1 MEGPVSLEQEKS
13 DADNVLFKKLRKLI
27 NLIDQLR
34 DCGVNEYIKLPR
46 ICSLGT
52 QSSGKSSVLESIV
65 GLDFLPR
72 GDGVVTRRP
81 LELRLCHINS
91 GQPWAIFEER
101 KGKKFTDFIE
111 VRKTIEALTDEV
123 CKTDKNIVDKP
134 IVLNVYSQ
142 TCPDLTLVDLPGV
155 TRVPVGNQPKNI
167 EEITKNMA
175 IRYIDDPLTIILC
188 VIAANSDIA
197 TSDGLK
203 LAKEIDT
210 TGSRTLGVLT
220 KLDIMDAGTDARKAL
235 LGEEIPLKLG
245 YVGVKNRSKQD
256 LLDKIPMILAAK
268 REKEFFKSHPVYKNM
283 PQGYL
288 GTDLLINK
296 LTKIY
301 FRIIRENLPRIVKAI
316 NDRVKTAEEE
326 LASLGQPMPTDDAG
340 KMSMLWNMLNEYCDI
355 FRNVLKGKY
364 DNKRLS
370 FLKEEGGF
378 KIKILYK
385 KLLEEFTGDY
395 KATAGYTDENI
406 NYALTIHEGDS
417 IPGFPSVDAFIY
429 LLRPQLEKLKDPI
442 EECFQNV
449 FQYLDFLSG
458 KILERTFTRFP
469 QAIND
474 MGDLISNYLIEERDK
489 TKYIVDSVVDM
500 EINYLF
506 TNDYD
511 YLNNFTTFMPKQAP
525 QPRPVYNNQQGQP
538 GMGGQ
543 GQPGQMPQNNMQ
555 GNNMG
560 QGGMGP
566 GMGQMNQDIRPQP
579 PVDAKSI
586 FIKEIRNRIEAYFK
600 LIVRNLR
607 DSIPKIMGNYL
618 VKEIEDNMQIK
629 LYNKLYNAREMTD
642 LLNEPESVAE
652 RRKELNEMI
661 KVMRNAQ
668 KIIRRDPDLMT
679 VMQININDSDI
690 ITPSEQKAKEEKAKP
705 KTDPFKNMNMKEPAF
720 KAPAPKPEP
729 VQQPAAPAQPKPAA
743 SQPAKKGYG
752 NLFGNYK

>member
-1 MEGPVSLEQEKS
+1 MSKDTGDDDK
-13 DADNVLFKKLRKLI
+13 DNVLFKKLRKLI

-101 KGKKFTDFIE
+101 KGVKFTDFVK
-111 VRKTIEALTDEV
+111 VRETIEALTDEV
-123 CKTDKNIVDKP
+123 CKTNKNIIDKP

-155 TRVPVGNQPKNI
+155 TRVPIGDQPKNI
-167 EEITKNMA
+167 EQITKDMA
-175 IRYIDDPLTIILC
+175 RRYVEDPLTIILC

-197 TSDGLK
+197 TSDGLM
-203 LAKEIDT
+203 LAKDIDVAGT
-210 TGSRTLGVLT
+210 RTLGVLT
-220 KLDIMDAGTDARKAL
+220 KLDIMDAGTDAKKVL
-235 LGEEIPLKLG
+235 MNEEIPLKLG

-256 LLDKIPMILAAK
+256 LNNKISMAETQRK
-268 REKEFFKSHPVYKNM
+268 EREFFKTHPVYKNL
-283 PQGYL
+283 PAGHL
-288 GTDLLINK
+288 GTEVLINK

-326 LASLGQPMPTDDAG
+326 LQGLGQPMPTDDAG
-340 KMSMLWNMLNEYCDI
+340 KMSMLWNMINEYCDV
-355 FRNVLKGKY
+355 FRKVLQGKY
-364 DNKRLS
+364 NNKRVN
-370 FLKEEGGF
+370 FLEGEGGF

-395 KATAGYTDENI
+395 KATAGYNDENI

-442 EECFQNV
+442 EECFQEV

-458 KILERTFTRFP
+458 KIMEKTFTRFP

-474 MGDLISNYLIEERDK
+474 MTDLVSNYLMEERDK
-489 TKYIVDSVVDM
+489 TKYLIDSVVDM

-511 YLNNFTTFMPKQAP
+511 YLNNFTTFIPKQAR
-525 QPRPVYNNQQGQP
+525 QSQVMNDNKGD
-538 GMGGQ
+538 GKG
-543 GQPGQMPQNNMQ
+543 
-555 GNNMG
+555 GNN
-560 QGGMGP
+560 
-566 GMGQMNQDIRPQP
+566 NLNNEIKPQP
-579 PVDAKSI
+579 PIDAKNI
-586 FIKEIRNRIEAYFK
+586 FINEIRNRIEAYFK

-618 VKEIEDNMQIK
+618 VKEIEENMQLK

-642 LLNEPESVAE
+642 LLSEPESVAE

-668 KIIRRDPDLMT
+668 KILRRDPDLMT
-679 VMQININDSDI
+679 VMQINISDND
-690 ITPSEQKAKEEKAKP
+690 ITSTQASKKKEEPKKIEKKDSKPAEKPKAPPAKP
-705 KTDPFKNMNMKEPAF
+705 S
-720 KAPAPKPEP
+720 PAPEGDK
-729 VQQPAAPAQPKPAA
+729 K
-743 SQPAKKGYG
+743 KKGYG
-752 NLFGNYK
+752 NLFG

>member
-1 MEGPVSLEQEKS
+1 MSKDTAEDK
-13 DADNVLFKKLRKLI
+13 DNVLFKKLRKLI

-81 LELRLCHINS
+81 LELRLNHINS
-91 GQPWAIFEER
+91 GEPWAIFEER
-101 KGKKFTDFIE
+101 KGTKFTDFIK
-111 VRKTIEALTDEV
+111 VRETIEALTDEI
-123 CKTDKNIVDKP
+123 CKTNKNIVDKP

-155 TRVPVGNQPKNI
+155 TRVPIGDQPKNI
-167 EEITKNMA
+167 EQITKDMA
-175 IRYIDDPLTIILC
+175 RRYAEDPLTIILC

-197 TSDGLK
+197 TSDGLM
-203 LAKEIDT
+203 LAKEIDV

-220 KLDIMDAGTDARKAL
+220 KLDIMDAGTDARRAL
-235 LGEEIPLKLG
+235 LNEEIPLKLG

-256 LLDKIPMILAAK
+256 LINKLSMAETSKK
-268 REKEFFKSHPVYKNM
+268 EREFFKSHPVYKNI
-283 PQGYL
+283 PAGHL
-288 GTDLLINK
+288 GTDVLINK

-301 FRIIRENLPRIVKAI
+301 FRIIRENLPRIIKAI

-326 LASLGQPMPTDDAG
+326 LQSLGQPMPTDDAG
-340 KMSMLWNMLNEYCDI
+340 KMSMLWNMINEYCDI
-355 FRNVLKGKY
+355 FRNVLQGKY
-364 DNKRLS
+364 NNKRLS
-370 FLKEEGGF
+370 FLDGEGGF

-385 KLLEEFTGDY
+385 KLLEQFTGDY
-395 KATAGYTDENI
+395 KATKGYTDENI
-406 NYALTIHEGDS
+406 NYALNIHEGDS

-429 LLRPQLEKLKDPI
+429 LLRPQLEKLRDPI
-442 EECFQNV
+442 EECFQSV

-458 KILERTFTRFP
+458 KILEKTFTRFP

-474 MGDLISNYLIEERDK
+474 MTDLVTNYLIEERDK
-489 TKYIVDSVVDM
+489 TKYLIDSVVDM

-506 TNDYD
+506 TNDYE
-511 YLNNFTTFMPKQAP
+511 YLNNFTTFIPKNQ
-525 QPRPVYNNQQGQP
+525 RPVNTNNNQPGQQGQ
-538 GMGGQ
+538 GGQ
-543 GQPGQMPQNNMQ
+543 GA
-555 GNNMG
+555 GNN
-560 QGGMGP
+560 
-566 GMGQMNQDIRPQP
+566 NNNEIRPQP
-579 PVDAKSI
+579 PIDAKSI

-618 VKEIEDNMQIK
+618 IKEIEENMQLK

-642 LLNEPESVAE
+642 LLSEPESVAE
-652 RRKELNEMI
+652 RRKELNDMI

-679 VMQININDSDI
+679 VMQININDEDI
-690 ITPSEQKAKEEKAKP
+690 TTHAKKEEP
-705 KTDPFKNMNMKEPAF
+705 KKE
-720 KAPAPKPEP
+720 APKPAPVKAEP
-729 VQQPAAPAQPKPAA
+729 SKPALTGTKD
-743 SQPAKKGYG
+743 KKKGGYG
-752 NLFGNYK
+752 NLFG

>member
-1 MEGPVSLEQEKS
+1 MSKDTGEDDK
-13 DADNVLFKKLRKLI
+13 DNVLFKKLRKLI

-91 GQPWAIFEER
+91 GQPWAVFEER
-101 KGKKFTDFIE
+101 KGVKFTDFVK
-111 VRKTIEALTDEV
+111 VRETIEALTDEV
-123 CKTDKNIVDKP
+123 CKTNKNIIDKP

-155 TRVPVGNQPKNI
+155 TRVPIGDQPKNI
-167 EEITKNMA
+167 EQITKDMA
-175 IRYIDDPLTIILC
+175 RRYVEDPLTIILC

-197 TSDGLK
+197 TSDGLM
-203 LAKEIDT
+203 LAKDIDVAGT
-210 TGSRTLGVLT
+210 RTLGVLT
-220 KLDIMDAGTDARKAL
+220 KLDIMDAGTDAKKVL
-235 LGEEIPLKLG
+235 MNEEIPLKLG

-256 LLDKIPMILAAK
+256 LNNKISMAETQRK
-268 REKEFFKSHPVYKNM
+268 EREFFKTHPVYKNL
-283 PQGYL
+283 PAGHL
-288 GTDLLINK
+288 GTEVLINK

-326 LASLGQPMPTDDAG
+326 LQGLGQPMPTDDAG
-340 KMSMLWNMLNEYCDI
+340 KMSMLWNMINEYCDV
-355 FRNVLKGKY
+355 FRKVLQGKY
-364 DNKRLS
+364 NNKRVN
-370 FLKEEGGF
+370 FLEGEGGF

-442 EECFQNV
+442 EECFQEV

-458 KILERTFTRFP
+458 KIMEKTFTRFP

-474 MGDLISNYLIEERDK
+474 MTDLVSNYLMEERDK
-489 TKYIVDSVVDM
+489 TKYLIDSVVDM

-511 YLNNFTTFMPKQAP
+511 YLNNFTTFIPKQAR
-525 QPRPVYNNQQGQP
+525 QSQVMNDNKGD
-538 GMGGQ
+538 GKG
-543 GQPGQMPQNNMQ
+543 
-555 GNNMG
+555 GNN
-560 QGGMGP
+560 
-566 GMGQMNQDIRPQP
+566 NLNNEIKPQP
-579 PVDAKSI
+579 PIDAKNI
-586 FIKEIRNRIEAYFK
+586 FINEIRNRIEAYFK

-618 VKEIEDNMQIK
+618 VKEIEENMQLK

-642 LLNEPESVAE
+642 LLSEPESVAE
-652 RRKELNEMI
+652 RRKELNDMI

-668 KIIRRDPDLMT
+668 KILRRDPDLMT
-679 VMQININDSDI
+679 VMQINISDND
-690 ITPSEQKAKEEKAKP
+690 ITSTQASKKKEEPKKIEKKDSKPVAEKPKAPPAKP
-705 KTDPFKNMNMKEPAF
+705 S
-720 KAPAPKPEP
+720 PAPEENK
-729 VQQPAAPAQPKPAA
+729 K
-743 SQPAKKGYG
+743 KKGYG
-752 NLFGNYK
+752 NLFG

>member
-1 MEGPVSLEQEKS
+1 MSKDNSEDK
-13 DADNVLFKKLRKLI
+13 DNVLFRKLRKLI

-91 GQPWAIFEER
+91 GEPWAIFEER
-101 KGKKFTDFIE
+101 KGTKFTDFVK
-111 VRKTIEALTDEV
+111 VRETIEALTDEV
-123 CKTDKNIVDKP
+123 CKTNKNIIDKP

-155 TRVPVGNQPKNI
+155 TRVPIGDQPKNI

-175 IRYIDDPLTIILC
+175 RRYVDDPLTIILC

-197 TSDGLK
+197 TSDGLM

-210 TGSRTLGVLT
+210 SGTRTLGVLT

-235 LGEEIPLKLG
+235 MNEEIPLKLG

-256 LLDKIPMILAAK
+256 LNNKISMAETARK
-268 REKEFFKSHPVYKNM
+268 EKEFFKSHPAYKNL
-283 PQGYL
+283 PAGHL
-288 GTDLLINK
+288 GTDVLINK

-316 NDRVKTAEEE
+316 NERLKTAEEE
-326 LASLGQPMPTDDAG
+326 LQSLGQPMPTDDAG
-340 KMSMLWNMLNEYCDI
+340 KMSLLWNMINEYCDV
-355 FRNVLKGKY
+355 FRKVLQGKY
-364 DNKRLS
+364 NNKRVN
-370 FLKEEGGF
+370 FLEGEGGF

-395 KATAGYTDENI
+395 KATAGYSDENI

-442 EECFQNV
+442 EECFQEV

-458 KILERTFTRFP
+458 KIMEKTFTRFP

-474 MGDLISNYLIEERDK
+474 MTDLVSNYLMEERDK
-489 TKYIVDSVVDM
+489 TKYLIDSIVDM

-511 YLNNFTTFMPKQAP
+511 YLNNFTTFIPKSNKP
-525 QPRPVYNNQQGQP
+525 S
-538 GMGGQ
+538 
-543 GQPGQMPQNNMQ
+543 QNNMSGGNDGKNQ
-555 GNNMG
+555 GNNN
-560 QGGMGP
+560 
-566 GMGQMNQDIRPQP
+566 MNNDINPQP
-579 PVDAKSI
+579 PIDAKNI

-607 DSIPKIMGNYL
+607 DSVPKIMGNYL
-618 VKEIEDNMQIK
+618 VKEIEENMQLK

-642 LLNEPESVAE
+642 LLSEPESVAE
-652 RRKELNEMI
+652 RRKELNDMI

-690 ITPSEQKAKEEKAKP
+690 TNTANTTETKKKEEPP
-705 KTDPFKNMNMKEPAF
+705 KRLLLLL
-720 KAPAPKPEP
+720 
-729 VQQPAAPAQPKPAA
+729 
-743 SQPAKKGYG
+743 KK
-752 NLFGNYK
+752 KK

>member
-1 MEGPVSLEQEKS
+1 MSKEVEDEK
-13 DADNVLFKKLRKLI
+13 DNILFKKLRKLI

-46 ICSLGT
+46 ICSFGT

-91 GQPWAIFEER
+91 GEPWAVFEER
-101 KGKKFTDFIE
+101 KGKKFTDFIK
-111 VRKTIEALTDEV
+111 VRETIEALTDEV
-123 CKTDKNIVDKP
+123 CGKDKNILDKP

-155 TRVPVGNQPKNI
+155 TRVPIKGQPANI
-167 EEITKNMA
+167 EEVTKNMCR
-175 IRYIDDPLTIILC
+175 RYADDPLTIILC

-235 LGEEIPLKLG
+235 MNEEIPLKLG

-256 LLDKIPMILAAK
+256 LIDKIPMAEASRK
-268 REKEFFKSHPVYKNM
+268 EREFFKSHPAYKNL
-283 PQGYL
+283 PAGHL
-288 GTDLLINK
+288 GTDVLINK

-301 FRIIRENLPRIVKAI
+301 FRIIRENLPRIIKAI

-326 LASLGQPMPTDDAG
+326 LAGLGQPMPTDDAG
-340 KMSMLWNMLNEYCDI
+340 KMSLLWNMINEYCDI
-355 FRNVLKGKY
+355 FRKVLQGKFNNKGQ
-364 DNKRLS
+364 S
-370 FLKEEGGF
+370 FLEGEGGF

-385 KLLEEFTGDY
+385 KLLEEFTGNY
-395 KATAGYTDENI
+395 KATAGYRDEDI

-442 EECFQNV
+442 EECFQEV

-458 KILERTFTRFP
+458 KILEKTFTRFP
-469 QAIND
+469 QAVND
-474 MGDLISNYLIEERDK
+474 MSDLVSNYLMEERDK
-489 TKYIVDSVVDM
+489 TKYLIDSIVEM

-511 YLNNFTTFMPKQAP
+511 YLNNYTTFIPKQSQQNMSNSP
-525 QPRPVYNNQQGQP
+525 SGSDINNKNNINNN
-538 GMGGQ
+538 
-543 GQPGQMPQNNMQ
+543 NNM
-555 GNNMG
+555 NNE
-560 QGGMGP
+560 
-566 GMGQMNQDIRPQP
+566 IKPQQP
-579 PVDAKSI
+579 FDAKTI

-607 DSIPKIMGNYL
+607 DSIPKIMGNFL
-618 VKEIEDNMQIK
+618 VKEIQENMQLK

-642 LLNEPESVAE
+642 LLNEPESIAE
-652 RRKELNEMI
+652 RRKELNDMI

-690 ITPSEQKAKEEKAKP
+690 
-705 KTDPFKNMNMKEPAF
+705 TDT
-720 KAPAPKPEP
+720 
-729 VQQPAAPAQPKPAA
+729 KPA
-743 SQPAKKGYG
+743 SDNKKKEDKKGLEKKDSKPQEKKNAGPALKPPAGGDKKKTFG
-752 NLFGNYK
+752 NLFG

>member
-1 MEGPVSLEQEKS
+1 MSKDTGDDDK
-13 DADNVLFKKLRKLI
+13 DNVLFKKLRKLI

-101 KGKKFTDFIE
+101 KGVKFTDFVK
-111 VRKTIEALTDEV
+111 VRETIEALTDEV
-123 CKTDKNIVDKP
+123 CKTNKNIIDKP

-155 TRVPVGNQPKNI
+155 TRVPIGDQPKNI
-167 EEITKNMA
+167 EQITKDMA
-175 IRYIDDPLTIILC
+175 RRYVEDPLTIILC

-197 TSDGLK
+197 TSDGLM
-203 LAKEIDT
+203 LAKDIDVAGT
-210 TGSRTLGVLT
+210 RTLGVLT
-220 KLDIMDAGTDARKAL
+220 KLDIMDAGTDAKKVL
-235 LGEEIPLKLG
+235 MNEEIPLKLG

-256 LLDKIPMILAAK
+256 LNNKISMAETQRK
-268 REKEFFKSHPVYKNM
+268 EREFFKTHPVYKNL
-283 PQGYL
+283 PAGHL
-288 GTDLLINK
+288 GTEVLINK

-326 LASLGQPMPTDDAG
+326 LQGLGQPMPTDDAG
-340 KMSMLWNMLNEYCDI
+340 KMSMLWNMINEYCDV
-355 FRNVLKGKY
+355 FRKVLQGKY
-364 DNKRLS
+364 NNKRVN
-370 FLKEEGGF
+370 FLEGEGGF

-395 KATAGYTDENI
+395 KATAGYSDENI

-442 EECFQNV
+442 EECFQEV

-458 KILERTFTRFP
+458 KIMEKTFTRFP

-474 MGDLISNYLIEERDK
+474 MTDLVSNYLMEERDK
-489 TKYIVDSVVDM
+489 TKYLIDSVVDM

-511 YLNNFTTFMPKQAP
+511 YLNNFTTFIPKQAR
-525 QPRPVYNNQQGQP
+525 QSQFMNDNKGD
-538 GMGGQ
+538 GKG
-543 GQPGQMPQNNMQ
+543 
-555 GNNMG
+555 GNN
-560 QGGMGP
+560 
-566 GMGQMNQDIRPQP
+566 NLNNEIKPQP
-579 PVDAKSI
+579 PIDAKNI
-586 FIKEIRNRIEAYFK
+586 FINEIRNRIEAYFK

-618 VKEIEDNMQIK
+618 VKEIEENMQLK

-642 LLNEPESVAE
+642 LLSEPESVAE
-652 RRKELNEMI
+652 RRKELNDMI

-668 KIIRRDPDLMT
+668 KILRRDPDLMT
-679 VMQININDSDI
+679 VMQINISDND
-690 ITPSEQKAKEEKAKP
+690 ITNTQASKKKEEPKKIEKKDSKPVAEKPKAPPAKP
-705 KTDPFKNMNMKEPAF
+705 S
-720 KAPAPKPEP
+720 PAPEGDK
-729 VQQPAAPAQPKPAA
+729 K
-743 SQPAKKGYG
+743 KKGYG
-752 NLFGNYK
+752 NLFG

>member
-1 MEGPVSLEQEKS
+1 MSKDDGS
-13 DADNVLFKKLRKLI
+13 DKDNILFRKLRKLI

-91 GQPWAIFEER
+91 GEPWAIFEER
-101 KGKKFTDFIE
+101 KGTKFTDFIK
-111 VRKTIEALTDEV
+111 VRETIEALTDEV
-123 CKTDKNIVDKP
+123 CKTNKNIIDKP

-155 TRVPVGNQPKNI
+155 TRVPIGDQPKNI
-167 EEITKNMA
+167 EQITKDMA
-175 IRYIDDPLTIILC
+175 RRYAEDPLTIILC

-197 TSDGLK
+197 TSDGLM
-203 LAKEIDT
+203 LAKEIDV

-220 KLDIMDAGTDARKAL
+220 KLDIMDAGTDARKTL
-235 LGEEIPLKLG
+235 MNEEIPLKLG

-256 LLDKIPMILAAK
+256 LINKLSMEETSRK
-268 REKEFFKSHPVYKNM
+268 EKEFFKSHPVYRNI
-283 PQGYL
+283 PAGHL
-288 GTDLLINK
+288 GTDVLINK
-296 LTKIY
+296 LTKVY
-301 FRIIRENLPRIVKAI
+301 FRIIRENLPRIIKAI
-316 NDRVKTAEEE
+316 NDRVRTAEDE
-326 LASLGQPMPTDDAG
+326 LQSLGQPMPTDDAG
-340 KMSMLWNMLNEYCDI
+340 KMSMLWNMINEYCDI
-355 FRNVLKGKY
+355 FRNVLQGKCN
-364 DNKRLS
+364 NKRLS
-370 FLKEEGGF
+370 FLEGEGGF

-385 KLLEEFTGDY
+385 KLLEEFTGEY
-395 KATAGYTDENI
+395 KATKGYTDENI

-458 KILERTFTRFP
+458 KILEKTFTRFP
-469 QAIND
+469 QAVND
-474 MGDLISNYLIEERDK
+474 MTDLVTNYLIEERDK
-489 TKYIVDSVVDM
+489 TKYLIDSVVDM

-506 TNDYD
+506 TNDYE
-511 YLNNFTTFMPKQAP
+511 YLNNFTTFIPKSQRQQINNANN
-525 QPRPVYNNQQGQP
+525 NNQGT
-538 GMGGQ
+538 GAG
-543 GQPGQMPQNNMQ
+543 QNN
-555 GNNMG
+555 N
-560 QGGMGP
+560 
-566 GMGQMNQDIRPQP
+566 QMNNEIKPQP
-579 PVDAKSI
+579 PIDAKNI

-618 VKEIEDNMQIK
+618 IKEIEDNMQLK
-629 LYNKLYNAREMTD
+629 LYNKLYNAREITD
-642 LLNEPESVAE
+642 LLSEPESVAE
-652 RRKELNEMI
+652 RRKELNDMI
-661 KVMRNAQ
+661 KVMKNAQ

-690 ITPSEQKAKEEKAKP
+690 TSSASTV
-705 KTDPFKNMNMKEPAF
+705 TDTNKK
-720 KAPAPKPEP
+720 KDVKPEP
-729 VQQPAAPAQPKPAA
+729 KIDFSKTVKPNPVKQEPPPKNEMTKNK
-743 SQPAKKGYG
+743 STKKVYG
-752 NLFGNYK
+752 NLFG

>member
-1 MEGPVSLEQEKS
+1 MSKDTGDDDK
-13 DADNVLFKKLRKLI
+13 DNVLFKKLRKLI

-65 GLDFLPR
+65 GLDFFPF

-91 GQPWAIFEER
+91 GQPWAVFEER
-101 KGKKFTDFIE
+101 KGVKFTDFVK
-111 VRKTIEALTDEV
+111 VRETIEALTDEV
-123 CKTDKNIVDKP
+123 CKTNKNIIDKP

-155 TRVPVGNQPKNI
+155 TRVPIGDQPKNI
-167 EEITKNMA
+167 EQITKDMA
-175 IRYIDDPLTIILC
+175 RRYVEDPLTIILC

-197 TSDGLK
+197 TSDGLM
-203 LAKEIDT
+203 LAKDIDVAGT
-210 TGSRTLGVLT
+210 RTLGVLT
-220 KLDIMDAGTDARKAL
+220 KLDIMDAGTDAKKVL
-235 LGEEIPLKLG
+235 MNEEIPLKLG

-256 LLDKIPMILAAK
+256 LNNKISMAETQRK
-268 REKEFFKSHPVYKNM
+268 EREFFKTHPVYKNL
-283 PQGYL
+283 PAGHL
-288 GTDLLINK
+288 GTEVLINK

-326 LASLGQPMPTDDAG
+326 LQGLGQPMPTDDAG
-340 KMSMLWNMLNEYCDI
+340 KMSMLWNMINEYCDV
-355 FRNVLKGKY
+355 FRKVLQGKY
-364 DNKRLS
+364 NNKRVN
-370 FLKEEGGF
+370 FLEGEGGF

-442 EECFQNV
+442 EECFQEV

-458 KILERTFTRFP
+458 KIMEKTFTRFP

-474 MGDLISNYLIEERDK
+474 MTDLVSNYLMEERDK
-489 TKYIVDSVVDM
+489 TKYLIDSVVDM

-511 YLNNFTTFMPKQAP
+511 YLNNFTTFIPKQAR
-525 QPRPVYNNQQGQP
+525 QSQVMNDNKGD
-538 GMGGQ
+538 GKG
-543 GQPGQMPQNNMQ
+543 
-555 GNNMG
+555 GNN
-560 QGGMGP
+560 
-566 GMGQMNQDIRPQP
+566 NLNNEIKPQP
-579 PVDAKSI
+579 PIDAKNI
-586 FIKEIRNRIEAYFK
+586 FINEIRNRIEAYFK

-618 VKEIEDNMQIK
+618 VKEIEENMQLK

-642 LLNEPESVAE
+642 LLSEPESVAE
-652 RRKELNEMI
+652 RRKELNDMI

-668 KIIRRDPDLMT
+668 KILRRDPDLMT
-679 VMQININDSDI
+679 VMQINISDND
-690 ITPSEQKAKEEKAKP
+690 ITSTQASKKKEEQKKIEKKDSKPAEKPKAPPAKP
-705 KTDPFKNMNMKEPAF
+705 S
-720 KAPAPKPEP
+720 PAPEGDK
-729 VQQPAAPAQPKPAA
+729 K
-743 SQPAKKGYG
+743 KKGYG
-752 NLFGNYK
+752 NLFG

>member
-1 MEGPVSLEQEKS
+1 MSKDTGDDDK
-13 DADNVLFKKLRKLI
+13 DNVLFKKLRKLI

-101 KGKKFTDFIE
+101 KGVKFTDFIK
-111 VRKTIEALTDEV
+111 VRETIEALTDEV
-123 CKTDKNIVDKP
+123 CKTNKNIIDKP

-155 TRVPVGNQPKNI
+155 TRVPIGDQPKNI
-167 EEITKNMA
+167 EQITKDMA
-175 IRYIDDPLTIILC
+175 RRYVEDPLTIILC

-197 TSDGLK
+197 TSDGLM
-203 LAKEIDT
+203 LAKEIDV
-210 TGSRTLGVLT
+210 TGTRTLGVLT
-220 KLDIMDAGTDARKAL
+220 KLDIMDAGTDAKKVL
-235 LGEEIPLKLG
+235 MNEEIPLKLG

-256 LLDKIPMILAAK
+256 LNNKISMAETQRK
-268 REKEFFKSHPVYKNM
+268 EREFFKSHPVYKNL
-283 PQGYL
+283 PAGHL
-288 GTDLLINK
+288 GTEVLINK

-326 LASLGQPMPTDDAG
+326 LQSLGQPMPTDDAG
-340 KMSMLWNMLNEYCDI
+340 KMSMLWNMINEYCDV
-355 FRNVLKGKY
+355 FRKVLQGKY
-364 DNKRLS
+364 NNKRVN
-370 FLKEEGGF
+370 FLEGEGGF

-385 KLLEEFTGDY
+385 KLLEEFTENY

-442 EECFQNV
+442 EECFQEV

-458 KILERTFTRFP
+458 KIMEKTFTRFP
-469 QAIND
+469 QAVND
-474 MGDLISNYLIEERDK
+474 MTDLVSNYLMEERDK
-489 TKYIVDSVVDM
+489 TKYLIDSVVDM

-511 YLNNFTTFMPKQAP
+511 YLNNFTTFIPKQKP
-525 QPRPVYNNQQGQP
+525 N
-538 GMGGQ
+538 
-543 GQPGQMPQNNMQ
+543 Q
-555 GNNMG
+555 GNT
-560 QGGMGP
+560 GGSNDGK
-566 GMGQMNQDIRPQP
+566 GGTNNIDNKPQP
-579 PVDAKSI
+579 PIDAKNI
-586 FIKEIRNRIEAYFK
+586 FINEIRNRIEAYFK

-618 VKEIEDNMQIK
+618 VKEIEENMQLK
-629 LYNKLYNAREMTD
+629 LYNKLYNARELTD
-642 LLNEPESVAE
+642 LLSEPESVAE
-652 RRKELNEMI
+652 RRKELNDMI

-668 KIIRRDPDLMT
+668 KILRRDPDLMT
-679 VMQININDSDI
+679 VMQINISDSDI
-690 ITPSEQKAKEEKAKP
+690 TNTTANKKKEEQPKKIEKKESKPVVEKP
-705 KTDPFKNMNMKEPAF
+705 KV
-720 KAPAPKPEP
+720 PAPKPS
-729 VQQPAAPAQPKPAA
+729 PAADDKK
-743 SQPAKKGYG
+743 KKGYG
-752 NLFGNYK
+752 NLFG

>member
-1 MEGPVSLEQEKS
+1 MSKDTGEDDK
-13 DADNVLFKKLRKLI
+13 DNVLFKKLRKLI

-101 KGKKFTDFIE
+101 KGVKFTDFVK
-111 VRKTIEALTDEV
+111 VRETIEALTDEV
-123 CKTDKNIVDKP
+123 CKTNKNIIDKP

-155 TRVPVGNQPKNI
+155 TRVPIGDQPKNI
-167 EEITKNMA
+167 EQITKDMA
-175 IRYIDDPLTIILC
+175 RRYVEDPLTIILC

-197 TSDGLK
+197 TSDGLM
-203 LAKEIDT
+203 LAKEIDVNGT
-210 TGSRTLGVLT
+210 RTLGVLT
-220 KLDIMDAGTDARKAL
+220 KLDIMDAGTDAKKVL
-235 LGEEIPLKLG
+235 MNEEIPLKLG

-256 LLDKIPMILAAK
+256 LNNKISMAETQRK
-268 REKEFFKSHPVYKNM
+268 EREFFKSHPVYKNL
-283 PQGYL
+283 PAGHL
-288 GTDLLINK
+288 GTEVLINK

-326 LASLGQPMPTDDAG
+326 LQSLGQPMPTDDAG
-340 KMSMLWNMLNEYCDI
+340 KMSMLWNMINEYCDV
-355 FRNVLKGKY
+355 FRKVLQGKY
-364 DNKRLS
+364 NNKRVN
-370 FLKEEGGF
+370 FLEGEGGF

-385 KLLEEFTGDY
+385 KLLEEFTENY

-442 EECFQNV
+442 EECFQEV

-458 KILERTFTRFP
+458 KIMEKTFTRFP
-469 QAIND
+469 QAVND
-474 MGDLISNYLIEERDK
+474 MTDLVSNYLMEERDK
-489 TKYIVDSVVDM
+489 TKYLIDSVVDM

-511 YLNNFTTFMPKQAP
+511 YLNNFTTFIPKQKP
-525 QPRPVYNNQQGQP
+525 N
-538 GMGGQ
+538 
-543 GQPGQMPQNNMQ
+543 Q
-555 GNNMG
+555 GNT
-560 QGGMGP
+560 GGSNDGK
-566 GMGQMNQDIRPQP
+566 GGTNNIDNKPQP
-579 PVDAKSI
+579 PIDAKNI
-586 FIKEIRNRIEAYFK
+586 FINEIRNRIEAYFK

-618 VKEIEDNMQIK
+618 VKEIEENMQLK
-629 LYNKLYNAREMTD
+629 LYNKLYNARELTD
-642 LLNEPESVAE
+642 LLSEPESVAE
-652 RRKELNEMI
+652 RRKELNDMI

-668 KIIRRDPDLMT
+668 KILRRDPDLMT
-679 VMQININDSDI
+679 VMQINISDSDI
-690 ITPSEQKAKEEKAKP
+690 TNTTANKKKEEQPKKIEKKESKPVVEKP
-705 KTDPFKNMNMKEPAF
+705 KV
-720 KAPAPKPEP
+720 PAPKPS
-729 VQQPAAPAQPKPAA
+729 PAADDKK
-743 SQPAKKGYG
+743 KKGYG
-752 NLFGNYK
+752 NLFG

>member
-1 MEGPVSLEQEKS
+1 MSKDTKAQTNAPPEDDS
-13 DADNVLFKKLRKLI
+13 DNVLFKKLRKLI

-34 DCGVNEYIKLPR
+34 DVGVNEYIKLPR

-52 QSSGKSSVLESIV
+52 QSAGKSSVLESIV

-91 GQPWAIFEER
+91 GEPWAIFEER
-101 KGKKFTDFIE
+101 KGQKFTDFIK
-111 VRKTIEALTDEV
+111 VRETIEALTDEV
-123 CKTDKNIVDKP
+123 CGKDKNILDKP

-155 TRVPVGNQPKNI
+155 TRVPIQGQPKNI

-175 IRYIDDPLTIILC
+175 IRYIEDPLTIILC

-235 LGEEIPLKLG
+235 MNEEIPLKLG

-256 LLDKIPMILAAK
+256 LLNKLSMAETAK
-268 REKEFFKSHPVYKNM
+268 REREFFKTNPAYKNL
-283 PQGYL
+283 PAGHL
-288 GTDLLINK
+288 GTNVLINK

-316 NDRVKTAEEE
+316 NERLKTAEEE
-326 LASLGQPMPTDDAG
+326 LQGLGQPMPTDDAG
-340 KMSMLWNMLNEYCDI
+340 KMSLLWNMINEYCDI
-355 FRNVLKGKY
+355 FRNVLQGKY
-364 DNKRLS
+364 TNKRLS
-370 FLKEEGGF
+370 FLDGEGGF

-385 KLLEEFTGDY
+385 KLLEEFTGNY
-395 KATAGYTDENI
+395 KATEEYDDEKI
-406 NYALTIHEGDS
+406 DYALTIHEGDS
-417 IPGFPSVDAFIY
+417 IPGFPSVDAFVY
-429 LLRPQLEKLKDPI
+429 LLRPQLEKLKEPI
-442 EECFQNV
+442 EECFNEV
-449 FQYLDFLSG
+449 FQYIDFLSG
-458 KILERTFTRFP
+458 KILEKTFTRFP
-469 QAIND
+469 QAVND
-474 MGDLISNYLIEERDK
+474 MTDLVTNYLSEEREK
-489 TKYIVDSVVDM
+489 TKYIIDSVVEM

-506 TNDYD
+506 TNDKE
-511 YLNNFTTFMPKQAP
+511 YLDNFTAFIPKHQKSQQMQNNA
-525 QPRPVYNNQQGQP
+525 QNNQGQ
-538 GMGGQ
+538 
-543 GQPGQMPQNNMQ
+543 NKN
-555 GNNMG
+555 
-560 QGGMGP
+560 
-566 GMGQMNQDIRPQP
+566 NQDINEIKPQP
-579 PVDAKSI
+579 PVDAKKL

-607 DSIPKIMGNYL
+607 DMIPKIMGNYL
-618 VKEIEDNMQIK
+618 IKEIEENMQLK
-629 LYNKLYNAREMTD
+629 LYNKLYNAKEMTD

-652 RRKELNEMI
+652 RRKELNDMI

-679 VMQININDSDI
+679 VMHININDSDI
-690 ITPSEQKAKEEKAKP
+690 NNTKDKKEDKKKEEK
-705 KTDPFKNMNMKEPAF
+705 KEPE
-720 KAPAPKPEP
+720 KPTGG
-729 VQQPAAPAQPKPAA
+729 KG
-743 SQPAKKGYG
+743 KKSNLG
-752 NLFGNYK
+752 NLFG

>member
-1 MEGPVSLEQEKS
+1 MSKDNSEDK
-13 DADNVLFKKLRKLI
+13 DNVLFRKLRKLI

-91 GQPWAIFEER
+91 GEPWAIFEER
-101 KGKKFTDFIE
+101 KGTKFTDFVK
-111 VRKTIEALTDEV
+111 VRETIEALTDEV
-123 CKTDKNIVDKP
+123 CKTNKNIIDKP

-155 TRVPVGNQPKNI
+155 TRVPIGDQPKNI

-175 IRYIDDPLTIILC
+175 RRYVDDPLTIILC

-197 TSDGLK
+197 TSDGLM

-210 TGSRTLGVLT
+210 SGTRTLGVLT

-235 LGEEIPLKLG
+235 MNEEIPLKLG

-256 LLDKIPMILAAK
+256 LNNKISMAETARK
-268 REKEFFKSHPVYKNM
+268 EKEFFKSHPAYKNL
-283 PQGYL
+283 PAGHL
-288 GTDLLINK
+288 GTDVLINK

-316 NDRVKTAEEE
+316 NERLKTAEEE
-326 LASLGQPMPTDDAG
+326 LQSLGQPMPTDDAG
-340 KMSMLWNMLNEYCDI
+340 KMSLLWNMINEYCDV
-355 FRNVLKGKY
+355 FRKVLQGKY
-364 DNKRLS
+364 NNKRVN
-370 FLKEEGGF
+370 FLEGEGGF

-395 KATAGYTDENI
+395 KATAGYSDENI

-442 EECFQNV
+442 EECFQEV

-458 KILERTFTRFP
+458 KIMEKTFTRFP

-474 MGDLISNYLIEERDK
+474 MTDLVSNYLMEERDK
-489 TKYIVDSVVDM
+489 TKYLIDSIVDM

-511 YLNNFTTFMPKQAP
+511 YLNNFTTFIPKSNKP
-525 QPRPVYNNQQGQP
+525 S
-538 GMGGQ
+538 
-543 GQPGQMPQNNMQ
+543 QNNMSGGNDGKNQ
-555 GNNMG
+555 GNNN
-560 QGGMGP
+560 
-566 GMGQMNQDIRPQP
+566 MNNDINPQP
-579 PVDAKSI
+579 PIDAKNI

-607 DSIPKIMGNYL
+607 DSVPKIMGNYL
-618 VKEIEDNMQIK
+618 VKEIEENMQLK

-642 LLNEPESVAE
+642 LLSEPESVAE
-652 RRKELNEMI
+652 RRKELNDMI

-690 ITPSEQKAKEEKAKP
+690 TNTANTTETKKKEEPPKKTTTTTEKKDVKPPAPEKP
-705 KTDPFKNMNMKEPAF
+705 KVE
-720 KAPAPKPEP
+720 PKPKE
-729 VQQPAAPAQPKPAA
+729 QPAEKDKK
-743 SQPAKKGYG
+743 KKGYG
-752 NLFGNYK
+752 NLFG

>member
-1 MEGPVSLEQEKS
+1 MSKDTGDDDK
-13 DADNVLFKKLRKLI
+13 DNVLFKKLRKLI

-91 GQPWAIFEER
+91 GQPWAVFEER
-101 KGKKFTDFIE
+101 KGVKFTDFVK
-111 VRKTIEALTDEV
+111 VRETIEALTDEV
-123 CKTDKNIVDKP
+123 CKTNKNIIDKP

-155 TRVPVGNQPKNI
+155 TRVPIGDQPKNI
-167 EEITKNMA
+167 EQITKDMA
-175 IRYIDDPLTIILC
+175 RRYVEDPLTIILC

-197 TSDGLK
+197 TSDGLM
-203 LAKEIDT
+203 LAKDIDVAGT
-210 TGSRTLGVLT
+210 RTLGVLT
-220 KLDIMDAGTDARKAL
+220 KLDIMDAGTDAKKVL
-235 LGEEIPLKLG
+235 MNEEIPLKLG

-256 LLDKIPMILAAK
+256 LNNKISMAETQRK
-268 REKEFFKSHPVYKNM
+268 EREFFKTHPVYKNL
-283 PQGYL
+283 PAGHL
-288 GTDLLINK
+288 GTEVLINK

-326 LASLGQPMPTDDAG
+326 LQGLGQPMPTDDAG
-340 KMSMLWNMLNEYCDI
+340 KMSMLWNMINEYCDD
-355 FRNVLKGKY
+355 FRKVLQGKY
-364 DNKRLS
+364 NNKRVN
-370 FLKEEGGF
+370 FLEGEGGF

-395 KATAGYTDENI
+395 KATAGYNDENI

-442 EECFQNV
+442 EECFQEV

-458 KILERTFTRFP
+458 KIMEKTFTRFP

-474 MGDLISNYLIEERDK
+474 MTDLVSNYLMEERDK
-489 TKYIVDSVVDM
+489 TKYLIDSVVDM

-511 YLNNFTTFMPKQAP
+511 YLNNFTTFIPKQTR
-525 QPRPVYNNQQGQP
+525 QSQVMNDNKGD
-538 GMGGQ
+538 GKG
-543 GQPGQMPQNNMQ
+543 
-555 GNNMG
+555 GNN
-560 QGGMGP
+560 
-566 GMGQMNQDIRPQP
+566 NLNNEIKPQP
-579 PVDAKSI
+579 PIDAKNI
-586 FIKEIRNRIEAYFK
+586 FINEIRNRIEAYFK

-618 VKEIEDNMQIK
+618 VKEIEENMQLK

-642 LLNEPESVAE
+642 LLSEPESVAE

-668 KIIRRDPDLMT
+668 KILRRDPDLMT
-679 VMQININDSDI
+679 VMQINISDND
-690 ITPSEQKAKEEKAKP
+690 ITSTQASKKKEEPKKIEKKDSKPAEKPKAPPAKP
-705 KTDPFKNMNMKEPAF
+705 S
-720 KAPAPKPEP
+720 PAPEGDK
-729 VQQPAAPAQPKPAA
+729 K
-743 SQPAKKGYG
+743 KKGYG
-752 NLFGNYK
+752 NLFG

>member
-1 MEGPVSLEQEKS
+1 MSKDTGDDDK
-13 DADNVLFKKLRKLI
+13 DNVLFKKLRKLI

-91 GQPWAIFEER
+91 GQPWAVFEER
-101 KGKKFTDFIE
+101 KGVKFTDFVK
-111 VRKTIEALTDEV
+111 VRETIEALTDEV
-123 CKTDKNIVDKP
+123 CKTNKNIIDKP

-155 TRVPVGNQPKNI
+155 TRVPIGDQPKNI
-167 EEITKNMA
+167 EQITKDMA
-175 IRYIDDPLTIILC
+175 RRYVEDPLTIILC

-197 TSDGLK
+197 TSDGLM
-203 LAKEIDT
+203 LAKDIDVAGT
-210 TGSRTLGVLT
+210 RTLGVLT
-220 KLDIMDAGTDARKAL
+220 KLDIMDAGTDAKKVL
-235 LGEEIPLKLG
+235 MNEEIPLKLG

-256 LLDKIPMILAAK
+256 LNNKISMAETQRK
-268 REKEFFKSHPVYKNM
+268 EREFFKTHPVYKNL
-283 PQGYL
+283 PAGHL
-288 GTDLLINK
+288 GTEVLINK

-326 LASLGQPMPTDDAG
+326 LQGLGQPMPTDDAG
-340 KMSMLWNMLNEYCDI
+340 KMSMLWNMINEYCDV
-355 FRNVLKGKY
+355 FRKVLQGKY
-364 DNKRLS
+364 NNKRVN
-370 FLKEEGGF
+370 FLEGEGGF

-395 KATAGYTDENI
+395 KATAGYNDENI

-442 EECFQNV
+442 EECFQEV

-458 KILERTFTRFP
+458 KIMEKTFTRFP

-474 MGDLISNYLIEERDK
+474 MTDLVSNYLMEERDK
-489 TKYIVDSVVDM
+489 TKYLIDSVVDM

-511 YLNNFTTFMPKQAP
+511 YLNNFTTFIPKQAR
-525 QPRPVYNNQQGQP
+525 QSQVMNDNKGD
-538 GMGGQ
+538 GKG
-543 GQPGQMPQNNMQ
+543 
-555 GNNMG
+555 GNN
-560 QGGMGP
+560 
-566 GMGQMNQDIRPQP
+566 NLNNEIKPQP
-579 PVDAKSI
+579 PIDAKNI
-586 FIKEIRNRIEAYFK
+586 FINEIRNRIEAYFK

-618 VKEIEDNMQIK
+618 VKEIEENMQLK

-642 LLNEPESVAE
+642 LLSEPESVAE

-668 KIIRRDPDLMT
+668 KILRRDPDLMT
-679 VMQININDSDI
+679 VMQINISDND
-690 ITPSEQKAKEEKAKP
+690 ITSTQASKKKEEPKKTEKKDSKPAEKPKAPPAKP
-705 KTDPFKNMNMKEPAF
+705 S
-720 KAPAPKPEP
+720 PAPEGDK
-729 VQQPAAPAQPKPAA
+729 K
-743 SQPAKKGYG
+743 KKGYG
-752 NLFGNYK
+752 NLFG

>member
-1 MEGPVSLEQEKS
+1 MSK
-13 DADNVLFKKLRKLI
+13 DTADDKDNVLFKKLRKLI

-91 GQPWAIFEER
+91 GEPWAIFEER
-101 KGKKFTDFIE
+101 KGTKFTDFIK
-111 VRKTIEALTDEV
+111 VRETIEALTDEV
-123 CKTDKNIVDKP
+123 CKTNKNIIDKP

-155 TRVPVGNQPKNI
+155 TRVPIGDQPKNI
-167 EEITKNMA
+167 EQITKDMA
-175 IRYIDDPLTIILC
+175 RRYAEDPLTIILC

-197 TSDGLK
+197 TSDGLM

-210 TGSRTLGVLT
+210 SGSRTLGVLT
-220 KLDIMDAGTDARKAL
+220 KLDIMDAGTDARKVL
-235 LGEEIPLKLG
+235 LNEEIPLKLG

-256 LLDKIPMILAAK
+256 LINKLSMAETSRKE
-268 REKEFFKSHPVYKNM
+268 REFFKSHPSYKGL
-283 PQGYL
+283 PPGHL
-288 GTDLLINK
+288 GTDVLINK

-301 FRIIRENLPRIVKAI
+301 FRIIRENLPRIIKAI

-326 LASLGQPMPTDDAG
+326 LQSLGQPMPTDDAG
-340 KMSMLWNMLNEYCDI
+340 KMSLLWNMINEYCDI
-355 FRNVLKGKY
+355 FRKVLQGKCN
-364 DNKRLS
+364 NKNLN
-370 FLKEEGGF
+370 FLEGEGGF

-385 KLLEEFTGDY
+385 KLLEDFTGDY
-395 KATAGYTDENI
+395 KATKGYTDENI

-458 KILERTFTRFP
+458 KILEKTFTRFP

-474 MGDLISNYLIEERDK
+474 LTDLVTNYLLEERDK
-489 TKYIVDSVVDM
+489 TKYLIDSVVDM

-511 YLNNFTTFMPKQAP
+511 YLNNFTTFIPKHQRPINNNQAP
-525 QPRPVYNNQQGQP
+525 
-538 GMGGQ
+538 GQ
-543 GQPGQMPQNNMQ
+543 GQNQ
-555 GNNMG
+555 GNNQINNNDMK
-560 QGGMGP
+560 
-566 GMGQMNQDIRPQP
+566 PQP
-579 PVDAKSI
+579 PIDTKNV

-618 VKEIEDNMQIK
+618 VKEIQENMQLK
-629 LYNKLYNAREMTD
+629 LYNKLYNAREITD
-642 LLNEPESVAE
+642 LLSEPESVAE
-652 RRKELNEMI
+652 RRKELNNLI
-661 KVMRNAQ
+661 KVMKNAQ

-679 VMQININDSDI
+679 VMEININDSDI
-690 ITPSEQKAKEEKAKP
+690 TAQKPQQNKGKEDP
-705 KTDPFKNMNMKEPAF
+705 KKTVANKEP
-720 KAPAPKPEP
+720 PK
-729 VQQPAAPAQPKPAA
+729 AAPAIKPAA
-743 SQPAKKGYG
+743 GGNKQEKKKTYG
-752 NLFGNYK
+752 NLFG

>member
-1 MEGPVSLEQEKS
+1 MSKDTGEDDK
-13 DADNVLFKKLRKLI
+13 DNVLFKKLRKLI

-91 GQPWAIFEER
+91 GQPWAVFEER
-101 KGKKFTDFIE
+101 KGVKFTDFVK
-111 VRKTIEALTDEV
+111 VRETIEALTDEV
-123 CKTDKNIVDKP
+123 CKTNKNIIDKP

-155 TRVPVGNQPKNI
+155 TRVPIGDQPKNI
-167 EEITKNMA
+167 EQITKDMA
-175 IRYIDDPLTIILC
+175 RRYVEDPLTIILC

-197 TSDGLK
+197 TSDGLM
-203 LAKEIDT
+203 LAKDIDVAGT
-210 TGSRTLGVLT
+210 RTLGVLT
-220 KLDIMDAGTDARKAL
+220 KLDIMDAGTDAKKVL
-235 LGEEIPLKLG
+235 MNEEIPLKLG

-256 LLDKIPMILAAK
+256 LNNKISMAETQRK
-268 REKEFFKSHPVYKNM
+268 EREFFKTHPVYKNL
-283 PQGYL
+283 PAGHL
-288 GTDLLINK
+288 GTEVLINK

-326 LASLGQPMPTDDAG
+326 LQGLGQPMPTDDAG
-340 KMSMLWNMLNEYCDI
+340 KMSMLWNMINEYCDV
-355 FRNVLKGKY
+355 FRKVLQGKY
-364 DNKRLS
+364 NNKRVN
-370 FLKEEGGF
+370 FLEGEGGF

-395 KATAGYTDENI
+395 KATAGYSDENI

-442 EECFQNV
+442 EECFQEV

-458 KILERTFTRFP
+458 KIMEKTFTRFP

-474 MGDLISNYLIEERDK
+474 MTDLVSNYLMEERDK
-489 TKYIVDSVVDM
+489 TKYLIDSVVDM

-511 YLNNFTTFMPKQAP
+511 YLNNFTTFIPKQAR
-525 QPRPVYNNQQGQP
+525 QSQVMNDNKGD
-538 GMGGQ
+538 GKG
-543 GQPGQMPQNNMQ
+543 
-555 GNNMG
+555 GNN
-560 QGGMGP
+560 
-566 GMGQMNQDIRPQP
+566 NLNNEIKPQP
-579 PVDAKSI
+579 PIDAKNI
-586 FIKEIRNRIEAYFK
+586 FINEIRNRIEAYFK

-618 VKEIEDNMQIK
+618 VKEIEENMQLK

-642 LLNEPESVAE
+642 LLSEPESVAE
-652 RRKELNEMI
+652 RRKELNDMI

-668 KIIRRDPDLMT
+668 KILRRDPDLMT
-679 VMQININDSDI
+679 VMQINISDND
-690 ITPSEQKAKEEKAKP
+690 ITSTQASKKKEEPKKIEKKDSKPAEKPKAPPAKP
-705 KTDPFKNMNMKEPAF
+705 S
-720 KAPAPKPEP
+720 PAPEGDK
-729 VQQPAAPAQPKPAA
+729 K
-743 SQPAKKGYG
+743 KKGYG
-752 NLFGNYK
+752 NLFG

>member
-1 MEGPVSLEQEKS
+1 MSKDTGDEK
-13 DADNVLFKKLRKLI
+13 DNVLFKKLRKLI

-91 GQPWAIFEER
+91 GEPWAVFEER
-101 KGKKFTDFIE
+101 KGQKFTDFIK
-111 VRKTIEALTDEV
+111 VRETIEALTDEV
-123 CKTDKNIVDKP
+123 CGKDKNILDKP

-155 TRVPVGNQPKNI
+155 TRVPIGDQPKNI
-167 EEITKNMA
+167 EQITKDMA
-175 IRYIDDPLTIILC
+175 RRYVEDPLTIILC

-197 TSDGLK
+197 TSDGLM
-203 LAKEIDT
+203 LAKDIDVAGT
-210 TGSRTLGVLT
+210 RTLGVLT
-220 KLDIMDAGTDARKAL
+220 KLDIMDAGTDAKKVL
-235 LGEEIPLKLG
+235 MNEEIPLKLG

-256 LLDKIPMILAAK
+256 LNNKISMAETQRK
-268 REKEFFKSHPVYKNM
+268 EREFFKTHPVYKNL
-283 PQGYL
+283 PAGHL
-288 GTDLLINK
+288 GTEVLINK

-326 LASLGQPMPTDDAG
+326 LQGLGQPMPTDDAG
-340 KMSMLWNMLNEYCDI
+340 KMSMLWNMINEYCDV
-355 FRNVLKGKY
+355 FRKVLQGKY
-364 DNKRLS
+364 NNKRVN
-370 FLKEEGGF
+370 FLEGEGGF

-395 KATAGYTDENI
+395 KATAGYSDENI

-442 EECFQNV
+442 EECFQEV

-458 KILERTFTRFP
+458 KIMEKTFTRFP

-474 MGDLISNYLIEERDK
+474 MTDLVSNYLMEERDK
-489 TKYIVDSVVDM
+489 TKYLIDSVVDM

-511 YLNNFTTFMPKQAP
+511 YLNNFTTFIPKQAR
-525 QPRPVYNNQQGQP
+525 QSQFMNDNKGD
-538 GMGGQ
+538 GKG
-543 GQPGQMPQNNMQ
+543 
-555 GNNMG
+555 GNN
-560 QGGMGP
+560 
-566 GMGQMNQDIRPQP
+566 NLNNEIKPQP
-579 PVDAKSI
+579 PIDAKNI
-586 FIKEIRNRIEAYFK
+586 FINEIRNRIEAYFK

-618 VKEIEDNMQIK
+618 VKEIEENMQLK

-642 LLNEPESVAE
+642 LLSEPESVAE
-652 RRKELNEMI
+652 RRKELNDMI

-668 KIIRRDPDLMT
+668 KILRRDPDLMT
-679 VMQININDSDI
+679 VMQINISDND
-690 ITPSEQKAKEEKAKP
+690 ITNTQASKKKEEPKKIEKKDSKPVAEKPKAPPAKP
-705 KTDPFKNMNMKEPAF
+705 S
-720 KAPAPKPEP
+720 PAPEGDK
-729 VQQPAAPAQPKPAA
+729 K
-743 SQPAKKGYG
+743 KKGYG
-752 NLFGNYK
+752 NLFG

>member
-1 MEGPVSLEQEKS
+1 MSKDTKEES
-13 DADNVLFKKLRKLI
+13 DNVLFKKLRKLI

-52 QSSGKSSVLESIV
+52 QSAGKSSVLESIV

-91 GQPWAIFEER
+91 GEPWAIFEER
-101 KGKKFTDFIE
+101 KGKKFTDFIQ
-111 VRKTIEALTDEV
+111 VRETIEALTDEV
-123 CKTDKNIVDKP
+123 CGKDKNILDKP

-155 TRVPVGNQPKNI
+155 TRVPIQGQPANI

-175 IRYIDDPLTIILC
+175 RRYVDDPLTIILC

-235 LGEEIPLKLG
+235 MNEEIPLKLG

-256 LLDKIPMILAAK
+256 LVNKLPMAEAAK
-268 REKEFFKSHPVYKNM
+268 KEREFFKSHPAYKNL
-283 PQGYL
+283 PAGHI
-288 GTDLLINK
+288 GTDVLINK

-316 NDRVKTAEEE
+316 NERVKTAEEE
-326 LASLGQPMPTDDAG
+326 LQSLGQPMPTDDAG
-340 KMSMLWNMLNEYCDI
+340 KMSLLWNMINEYCDI
-355 FRNVLKGKY
+355 FRKVLQGKY
-364 DNKRLS
+364 NNKRS
-370 FLKEEGGF
+370 NFLEGEGGF

-385 KLLEEFTGDY
+385 KLLEEFTENY
-395 KATAGYTDENI
+395 KATAGYRDEDI

-442 EECFQNV
+442 EECFQEV

-458 KILERTFTRFP
+458 KILEKTFTRFP
-469 QAIND
+469 QAVND
-474 MGDLISNYLIEERDK
+474 MSDLVSNYLNEERDK
-489 TKYIVDSVVDM
+489 TKYLIDSIVEM

-511 YLNNFTTFMPKQAP
+511 YLNNFTTFIPKQT
-525 QPRPVYNNQQGQP
+525 RSNVQG
-538 GMGGQ
+538 GDNK
-543 GQPGQMPQNNMQ
+543 QNNNA
-555 GNNMG
+555 NNE
-560 QGGMGP
+560 
-566 GMGQMNQDIRPQP
+566 IKPQP
-579 PVDAKSI
+579 PIDAKSI

-607 DSIPKIMGNYL
+607 DSVPKIIGNFL
-618 VKEIEDNMQIK
+618 VKEIQENMQLK
-629 LYNKLYNAREMTD
+629 LYNKLYEAREMTD
-642 LLNEPESVAE
+642 LLSEPESVAE
-652 RRKELNEMI
+652 RRKELNDMI
-661 KVMRNAQ
+661 KVMKNAQ

-679 VMQININDSDI
+679 VMQINIEDSDI
-690 ITPSEQKAKEEKAKP
+690 TNTTAATNKKKEEPKKPTEKKEEKKEDKKTQDKP
-705 KTDPFKNMNMKEPAF
+705 KPA
-720 KAPAPKPEP
+720 
-729 VQQPAAPAQPKPAA
+729 QQPALKPKDD
-743 SQPAKKGYG
+743 KKKTYG
-752 NLFGNYK
+752 NLFG

>member
-1 MEGPVSLEQEKS
+1 MSTK
-13 DADNVLFKKLRKLI
+13 DTDDKDNMLFQKLRKLI

-81 LELRLCHINS
+81 LELRLCHINH
-91 GQPWAIFEER
+91 GEPWAVFEEV
-101 KGKKFTDFIE
+101 KGEKFTDFNK
-111 VRKTIEALTDEV
+111 VRETIESLTDKV
-123 CKTDKNIVDKP
+123 CVGEKNIVDQP

-155 TRVPVGNQPKNI
+155 TRVPVGKQPKNI

-175 IRYIDDPLTIILC
+175 KRYVSDPLTIILC

-210 TGSRTLGVLT
+210 GGIRTIGVLT
-220 KLDIMDAGTDARKAL
+220 KLDIMDSGTDARKAL
-235 LGEEIPLKLG
+235 LNEEIPLKLG

-256 LLDKIPMILAAK
+256 LVNKLPMSEMVK
-268 REKEFFKSHPVYKNM
+268 KEREFFRNHPVYKNM

-288 GTDLLINK
+288 GTNVLIQK

-301 FRIIRENLPRIVKAI
+301 FKIIRENLPRIIRAI
-316 NDRVKTAEEE
+316 NDRMKTAEEE
-326 LASLGQPMPTDDAG
+326 LASLGNPMPIDDAG
-340 KMSMLWNMLNEYCDI
+340 KMSLLWTMLNEYCEI

-364 DNKRLS
+364 NKRVQ
-370 FLKEEGGF
+370 FLKEEGGY

-385 KLLEEFTGDY
+385 KLLEDYTGDY

-417 IPGFPSVDAFIY
+417 IPGFPSVDAFTY
-429 LLRPQLEKLKDPI
+429 LLKPQLEKLKEPI
-442 EECFQNV
+442 EECFTEV
-449 FQYLDFLSG
+449 YQYIEFLSG
-458 KILERTFTRFP
+458 KILERTFARFP
-469 QAIND
+469 QIIND
-474 MGDLISNYLIEERDK
+474 MGDFINNFLIEVRDK
-489 TKYIVDSVVDM
+489 TKYLVDSVVDM

-506 TNDYD
+506 TNDYE
-511 YLNNFTTFMPKQAP
+511 YLNNFTTFIPKNQN
-525 QPRPVYNNQQGQP
+525 QNNQQQ
-538 GMGGQ
+538 Q
-543 GQPGQMPQNNMQ
+543 NQKNNM
-555 GNNMG
+555 NNNIN
-560 QGGMGP
+560 P
-566 GMGQMNQDIRPQP
+566 EPN
-579 PVDAKSI
+579 DAKNI

-607 DSIPKIMGNYL
+607 DSIPKIIGNNL
-618 VKEIEDNMQIK
+618 VKEIEDNMQIE
-629 LYNKLYNAREMTD
+629 LYNQLYKSNELVA
-642 LLNEPESVAE
+642 LLSEPEHIAE
-652 RRKELNEMI
+652 RRRDLTELI

-668 KIIRRDPDLMT
+668 KVIRRDPDLMT
-679 VMQININDSDI
+679 VMQIDINDSDI
-690 ITPSEQKAKEEKAKP
+690 YPGGKNEKNTNENPSPASKNLSSQNSFKSNLSNQNS
-705 KTDPFKNMNMKEPAF
+705 FKNVNGINNQNSF
-720 KAPAPKPEP
+720 KNN
-729 VQQPAAPAQPKPAA
+729 A
-743 SQPAKKGYG
+743 STNSPIKQNASKKNYG
-752 NLFGNYK
+752 NLFG

>member
-1 MEGPVSLEQEKS
+1 MSKDS
-13 DADNVLFKKLRKLI
+13 ADDKDNILFKKLRKLI

-91 GQPWAIFEER
+91 GEPWAIFEER
-101 KGKKFTDFIE
+101 KGTKFTDFIK
-111 VRKTIEALTDEV
+111 VRETIEALTDEV
-123 CKTDKNIVDKP
+123 CKTNKNIIDKP

-155 TRVPVGNQPKNI
+155 TRVPIGDQPKNI
-167 EEITKNMA
+167 EQITKDMA
-175 IRYIDDPLTIILC
+175 RRYAEDPLTIILC

-210 TGSRTLGVLT
+210 TGSRTIGVLT

-235 LGEEIPLKLG
+235 MNEEIPLKLG

-256 LLDKIPMILAAK
+256 LINKLSMAETSRKE
-268 REKEFFKSHPVYKNM
+268 REFFKSHPAYKNL
-283 PQGYL
+283 PPGHL
-288 GTDLLINK
+288 GTDVLINK

-301 FRIIRENLPRIVKAI
+301 FKIIRENLPRIIKAI

-326 LASLGQPMPTDDAG
+326 LQGLGQPMPTDDAG
-340 KMSMLWNMLNEYCDI
+340 KMSLLWNMINEYCDI
-355 FRNVLKGKY
+355 FRNVLQGKY
-364 DNKRLS
+364 NNKRLS
-370 FLKEEGGF
+370 FLEGEGGF

-429 LLRPQLEKLKDPI
+429 LLRPQLEKLRDPI
-442 EECFQNV
+442 EECFTNV

-458 KILERTFTRFP
+458 KILEKTFTRFP

-474 MGDLISNYLIEERDK
+474 LTDLVSNYLIEERDK
-489 TKYIVDSVVDM
+489 TKYIIDSIVDM

-506 TNDYD
+506 TNDYE
-511 YLNNFTTFMPKQAP
+511 YLNNFTTFIPKHQ
-525 QPRPVYNNQQGQP
+525 RPPMNNN
-538 GMGGQ
+538 MGNNQ
-543 GQPGQMPQNNMQ
+543 GQPGQPGQPNN
-555 GNNMG
+555 N
-560 QGGMGP
+560 
-566 GMGQMNQDIRPQP
+566 QMNNEIRPQP
-579 PVDAKSI
+579 PMDAKNI

-618 VKEIEDNMQIK
+618 VKEIEENMQLK

-642 LLNEPESVAE
+642 LLSEPEHIAE
-652 RRKELNEMI
+652 RRKELTELI
-661 KVMRNAQ
+661 KVMKNAQ

-690 ITPSEQKAKEEKAKP
+690 TNTQEVKKDAKKKDEP
-705 KTDPFKNMNMKEPAF
+705 KQDLSKTVNPKLQQPKD
-720 KAPAPKPEP
+720 APKPALTKNP
-729 VQQPAAPAQPKPAA
+729 
-743 SQPAKKGYG
+743 SSTSNKKGYG
-752 NLFGNYK
+752 NLFG

>member
-1 MEGPVSLEQEKS
+1 MSKDTGDDDK
-13 DADNVLFKKLRKLI
+13 DNVLFKKLRKLI

-101 KGKKFTDFIE
+101 KGVKFTDFVK
-111 VRKTIEALTDEV
+111 VRETIEALTDEV
-123 CKTDKNIVDKP
+123 CKTNKNIIDKP

-155 TRVPVGNQPKNI
+155 TRVPIGDQPKNI
-167 EEITKNMA
+167 EQITKDMA
-175 IRYIDDPLTIILC
+175 RRYVEDPLTIILC

-197 TSDGLK
+197 TSDGLM
-203 LAKEIDT
+203 LAKDIDVAGT
-210 TGSRTLGVLT
+210 RTLGVLT
-220 KLDIMDAGTDARKAL
+220 KLDIMDAGTDAKKVL
-235 LGEEIPLKLG
+235 MNEEIPLKLG

-256 LLDKIPMILAAK
+256 LNNKISMAETQRK
-268 REKEFFKSHPVYKNM
+268 EREFFKTHPVYKNL
-283 PQGYL
+283 PAGHL
-288 GTDLLINK
+288 GTEVLINK

-326 LASLGQPMPTDDAG
+326 LQGLGQPMPTDDAG
-340 KMSMLWNMLNEYCDI
+340 KMSMLWNMINEYCDV
-355 FRNVLKGKY
+355 FRKVLQGKY
-364 DNKRLS
+364 NNKRVN
-370 FLKEEGGF
+370 FLEGEGGF

-395 KATAGYTDENI
+395 KATAGYNDENI

-442 EECFQNV
+442 EECFQEV

-458 KILERTFTRFP
+458 KIMEKTFTRFP

-474 MGDLISNYLIEERDK
+474 MTDLVSNYLMEERDK
-489 TKYIVDSVVDM
+489 TKYLIDSVVDM

-511 YLNNFTTFMPKQAP
+511 YLNNFTTFIPKQAR
-525 QPRPVYNNQQGQP
+525 QSQFMNDNKGD
-538 GMGGQ
+538 GKG
-543 GQPGQMPQNNMQ
+543 
-555 GNNMG
+555 GNN
-560 QGGMGP
+560 
-566 GMGQMNQDIRPQP
+566 NLNNEIKPQP
-579 PVDAKSI
+579 PIDAKNI
-586 FIKEIRNRIEAYFK
+586 FINEIRNRIEAYFK

-618 VKEIEDNMQIK
+618 VKEIEENMQLK

-642 LLNEPESVAE
+642 LLSEPESVAE
-652 RRKELNEMI
+652 RRKELNDMI

-668 KIIRRDPDLMT
+668 KILRRDPDLMT
-679 VMQININDSDI
+679 VMQINISDND
-690 ITPSEQKAKEEKAKP
+690 ITSTQASKKKEEPKKIEKKDSKPAEKPKAPPAKP
-705 KTDPFKNMNMKEPAF
+705 S
-720 KAPAPKPEP
+720 PAPEGDK
-729 VQQPAAPAQPKPAA
+729 K
-743 SQPAKKGYG
+743 KKGYG
-752 NLFGNYK
+752 NLFG